1 MEAQNNYNGV
11 TIEKSWSLLAFA
23 KENGLPKFRKG
34 DVNKETGEVFD
45 SLSFPDAPQGRIFC
59 HFGRSTQG
67 MGMNDIIEQKNN
79 LRVGLNSNGK
89 YTLYKQDDKGEVINL
104 W

>member
-1 MEAQNNYNGV
+1 MAEQDIYNGV

-23 KENGLPKFRKG
+23 KENGLPKLRE
-34 DVNKETGEVFD
+34 DVNKESGEVFN
-45 SLSFPDAPQGRIFC
+45 SLSFPEAIGGRIFC

-67 MGMNDIIEQKNN
+67 MTMEDIIKEKDN
-79 LRVGLNSNGK
+79 LKVGLNSNGK
-89 YTLYKQDDKGEVINL
+89 YTLYKQEEKGEVIQL

>member
-1 MEAQNNYNGV
+1 MKEQDNYNGV

-23 KENGLPKFRKG
+23 KENGLPKLRE
-34 DVNKETGEVFD
+34 DVNKETGEQFN
-45 SLSFPDAPQGRIFC
+45 SLAFPNGPQGRIFC

-67 MGMNDIIEQKNN
+67 MGMNEIIAEKEN

-89 YTLYKQDDKGEVINL
+89 YTLYKQDEKGETIQL